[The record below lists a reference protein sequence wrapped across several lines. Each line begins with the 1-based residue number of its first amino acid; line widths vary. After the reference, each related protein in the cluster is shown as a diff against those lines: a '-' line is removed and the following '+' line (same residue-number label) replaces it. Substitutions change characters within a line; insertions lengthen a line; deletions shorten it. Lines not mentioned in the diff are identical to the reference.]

1 MRNSENNFC
10 VENGSSLFLEE
21 KKIYLYTIFQR
32 TALWNQQSESKLHYR
47 YCDSLHLERIKLIVI
62 KWSYDNSELSAKGIE
77 LNVSP

>member
-1 MRNSENNFC
+1 MDHHF
-10 VENGSSLFLEE
+10 FLEE
-21 KKIYLYTIFQR
+21 KKNLSVYHFPENCIV
-32 TALWNQQSESKLHYR
+32 ESAIRKNYR